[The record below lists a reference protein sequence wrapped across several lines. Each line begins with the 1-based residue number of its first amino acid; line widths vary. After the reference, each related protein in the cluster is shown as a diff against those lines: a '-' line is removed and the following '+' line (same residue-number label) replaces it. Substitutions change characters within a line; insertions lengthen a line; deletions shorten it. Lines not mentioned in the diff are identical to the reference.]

1 MVTLI
6 YPDLFNGHAKAFFTC
21 KSLGADR
28 ENISKMLSIKKE
40 NVYLPVQKHTDKVM
54 VLYSDMEPKI
64 ADAVVTQR
72 KGVLIGVQVADCVPI
87 LLLDRKRFVIGAV
100 HAGWRGTASR
110 IIKNAV
116 KLMIERFKS
125 FPEDI
130 IIALD
135 RASAKCYDVGRE
147 VRMPFTVLWEKGII
161 CLWTEILRRSS
172 CQMCFGAVNGYPE
185 ENIWTSNICSYRN
198 PQFHSY
204 RYHRKYS
211 GRQGGLSGYFKCMI
225 QKNIY

>member
-1 MVTLI
+1 MDTLI

-28 ENISKMLSIKKE
+28 ENISKILSIKKE

-130 IIALD
+130 IIALGP
-135 RASAKCYDVGRE
+135 SIGGKCYDVGRE
-147 VRMPFTVLWEKGII
+147 VKDAIYSVMGEGKYYMPVDGKYYVDLPAANVLQALSMGI
-161 CLWTEILRRSS
+161 
-172 CQMCFGAVNGYPE
+172 PE
-185 ENIWTSNICSYRN
+185 ENIWISNICSHCN
-198 PQFHSY
+198 PQDFHSY
-204 RYHRKYS
+204 RYHREYS
-211 GRQGGLSGYFKCMI
+211 GRQGGFIGVF
-225 QKNIY
+225 